1 MNRNVYKL
9 VQFVEMSTAG
19 QITDRMRWSGEEAA
33 KIAGIFW
40 NFRHW
45 PEVADKIV
53 PVLLEIPRTGV
64 LQPIVAQI
72 ARAAVWDHCQ
82 RERFDAL
89 NVVRTVTRTFPAAA
103 LAAAE
108 ELYEQGYG
116 GLTLPV
122 EFANLAVREGRGS
135 VVELAVWAG
144 PYRLDAERPAEA
156 PPERDP
162 VAVWDWLLW
171 VSRMGAHRTEFEQQF
186 RWAGWF
192 SVYDGQIAQNALAFY
207 LNQVAE
213 GAAGQLPS
221 PVVIRSLVRKARRSA
236 EFFGLA
242 ETAVER
248 LVAADRT
255 RYIVELLP
263 EIVWFSDDLQ
273 KDAVGLLAGLNNQ
286 DRLDALFWFYGSLLS

>member
-19 QITDRMRWSGEEAA
+19 QIADRMCWSDEEAA

-53 PVLLEIPRTGV
+53 PVLLELPGTGV

-72 ARAAVWDHCQ
+72 ARAAIWDHCR
-82 RERFDAL
+82 RERFDAI
-89 NVVRTVTRTFPAAA
+89 NVVRTVARTFPAAA

-116 GLTLPV
+116 GPTIPV

-162 VAVWDWLLW
+162 VAVWDWLLCI
-171 VSRMGAHRTEFEQQF
+171 SHMGAHITDYEQQF

-192 SVYDGQIAQNALAFY
+192 SVYDGQIARTALAFY
-207 LNQVAE
+207 LNRIAD
-213 GAAGQLPS
+213 GAVDRLPS
-221 PVVIRSLVRKARRSA
+221 PLVVRSLVRKARRSA

-263 EIVWFSDDLQ
+263 EIVRLSDDLR
-273 KDAVGLLAGLNNQ
+273 KDAARLLAGLNNQ